1 MTTITFDTLQFA
13 NKLKAVGFTEQQAQV
28 LTELQLATHDNTLDH
43 VKQDYRFDDVANKY
57 DMRELDLKIEQVKGE
72 LKHDIELLRA
82 DTGRMIAESKAE
94 LVRWVVGVGILQTSL
109 IIGALMKMA
118 HLI

>member
-43 VKQDYRFDDVANKY
+43 VKQDYRLDDVANKY

-94 LVRWVVGVGILQTSL
+94 LVRWVVGVGLLQTSL